1 MKGTLLERNAL
12 VGYSAAFGAALCY
25 GGAQVLVKKGVADFT
40 SPLVGSSVSLLAG
53 MVIVALISIRSLD
66 GPSMLSKKQAV
77 LFMALA
83 GMAASAGVTLSYL
96 AISYAPVVIVAPV
109 SGIHPLVSILCASI
123 FLKQLEKITLKT
135 ILGACLIVIGIAIIT
150 VARML

>member
-1 MKGTLLERNAL
+1 MRGTLLERNTL
-12 VGYSAAFGAALCY
+12 IGYGAAFGAALCY

-53 MVIVALISIRSLD
+53 MVIVALINIRSLD
-66 GPSMLSKKQAV
+66 GPAIMSKKRAV

-83 GMAASAGVTLSYL
+83 GLAASAGVTLNYL

-109 SGIHPLVSILCASI
+109 SGIHPLVSILFAFV
-123 FLKQLEKITLKT
+123 FLKQLESITLKT
-135 ILGACLIVIGIAIIT
+135 VVGALLIVIGISIIT
-150 VARML
+150 ISKAM